1 MTSATINRSQVPSV
15 LTIIGLLIAAAT
27 LGALVW
33 SIAYPA
39 RRIWPP
45 KAYSVWTPIVVWVPT
60 FALSGTLIALGVIGW
75 GQMELP
81 AWIRYGLGIPI
92 VALSNIVVW
101 SAVRKFGIAQ
111 TGGAE
116 GTLKTD
122 GLYRYSRNPQYVA
135 DALMVFGWLVLS
147 SSPIALA
154 VGILAIG
161 VLMIAPFAEEPWLRE
176 RFGREFDEYCTRTRR
191 YL

>member
-1 MTSATINRSQVPSV
+1 MASIIATI
-15 LTIIGLLIAAAT
+15 GFLIAAVT
-27 LGALVW
+27 FGALVW
-33 SIAYPA
+33 SIVYPT

-45 KAYSVWTPIVVWVPT
+45 KTYSVWTPILVWVPT
-60 FALSGTLIALGVIGW
+60 FALSGAVIALGVIGW

-81 AWIRYGLGIPI
+81 AWMRYGLGIPI
-92 VALSNIVVW
+92 VVLSNIVVW
-101 SAVRKFGIAQ
+101 SAVRRFGIAQ

-116 GTLKTD
+116 GTLKTG

-135 DALMVFGWLVLS
+135 DVFMIFGWLILSASPNALVLGI
-147 SSPIALA
+147 PAIA
-154 VGILAIG
+154 

-176 RFGREFDEYCTRTRR
+176 RFGRKFDDYCARTRR

>member
-1 MTSATINRSQVPSV
+1 MSAV
-15 LTIIGLLIAAAT
+15 LSIIGLLIAAAT

-92 VALSNIVVW
+92 VVLSNIVVW
-101 SAVRKFGIAQ
+101 SAVRRFGIAQ

-116 GTLKTD
+116 GTLKTN

-135 DALMVFGWLVLS
+135 DAFMIFGWLILS
-147 SSPIALA
+147 ASPNALA
-154 VGILAIG
+154 VGILAIA
-161 VLMIAPFAEEPWLRE
+161 VLMIAPFAKEPWLRE
-176 RFGREFDEYCTRTRR
+176 RFGREFDDYCARTRR

>member
-1 MTSATINRSQVPSV
+1 MSAV
-15 LTIIGLLIAAAT
+15 LVIIGFLITAAT
-27 LGALVW
+27 LSALVW

-45 KAYSVWTPIVVWVPT
+45 KTYSAWTPIVVWVPT
-60 FALSGTLIALGVIGW
+60 LALFGTLIALGVIGW
-75 GQMELP
+75 GQMGLP
-81 AWIRYGLGIPI
+81 TWLRYGVGIPI
-92 VALSNIVVW
+92 VVLSNVVVW
-101 SAVRKFGIAQ
+101 SAVHRFGIAQ

-135 DALMVFGWLVLS
+135 DAFMVFGWLILS
-147 SSPIALA
+147 ASPIALV
-154 VGILAIG
+154 VGILAIAG
-161 VLMIAPFAEEPWLRE
+161 LMIAPFAEEPWLRE
-176 RFGREFDEYCTRTRR
+176 RFGREFNDYCARTRR